1 MAAAGLGLAWAWPC
15 AASMLKIDVDPFYK
29 ESVLQGKFGETPV
42 FFFLGPSP
50 SMEKAVVS
58 FIASADKSLEIGR
71 ASCRERV

>member
-1 MAAAGLGLAWAWPC
+1 MATWAALALWAWPC
-15 AASMLKIDVDPFYK
+15 AASMLKFDVDPFYK

-58 FIASADKSLEIGR
+58 FIASADKTLDV
-71 ASCRERV
+71 CV